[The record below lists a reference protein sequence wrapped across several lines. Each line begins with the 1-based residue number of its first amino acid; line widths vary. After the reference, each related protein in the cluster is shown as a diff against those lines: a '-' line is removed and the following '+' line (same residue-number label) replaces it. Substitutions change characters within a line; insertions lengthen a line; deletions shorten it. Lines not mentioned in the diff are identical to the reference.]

1 MSSMMRQ
8 VGLLAAGCQTWHVN
22 VASFSGHRFAYAAT
36 LAVYIYEMDES
47 NGEFK
52 LRAIMAEHK
61 RTVTAIDW
69 HPTRKEWIASGS
81 LDPVVYVWDIGQR
94 QLVAS
99 LREPHCLPL
108 LLSWR
113 PDAPDTIAYLS
124 GRGPLHSWSV
134 PDGPREPWR
143 EAAQFSSAVTQM
155 TWHPSG
161 KLAMGHQDGSLSV
174 LQSGGACQK
183 HVRLLHDVPP
193 DSEDEDTRSVVALR
207 WDDQSPGYLLA
218 ALPSGQLFLLDWSA
232 TTELQVLA
240 TYACPSRATTVAS
253 LAWVPGAAGMFL
265 TGDKACGTLRVWN
278 VSRNTPL
285 ENLPLHGSGFRTLC
299 VCTGFPDKER
309 FSAVPSAES
318 VASQQQQQPAS
329 NAVRLPPH
337 VRVLCLFADGA
348 VGLYNIRRRS
358 WDFMRDTAHTETIFD
373 CQFKPDNCNLLATA
387 GFDGTLK
394 IWNIETMTAVMTS
407 PPRTSTIYC
416 LSWAPS
422 GQDCVALGTSKDG
435 LLIWDTVKNAA
446 KTVILGHGKE
456 TAIYCVAWNQTDSR
470 MIASAGADSTCMV
483 HRADGKLVQTFHHP
497 ATVYGCDWNPNNE
510 CIIATACDDG
520 VIRVYYLGMDGGV
533 PLKTLEGHKQKAFR
547 VKWSPLRDGVLCS
560 TSDDCTIHVWNY
572 TCESAVRV
580 LRGHQDLTRSVLW
593 STELSHLL
601 LSGSWDATIRLWDT
615 RDGVCLCLLLDHGAD
630 IYALASHPRRPF
642 VVASSSRDSTV
653 RVWSMLPLASVMFLR
668 ILCGWDLNSVVAA
681 QGEQPLGRGK
691 EMLCGS
697 AARQLKNAHMSSRGE
712 AALRAWSTFF
722 CDPPGVG
729 NLWDLLSIVAKG
741 EDAQVSQS
749 YKDSLLLHRS
759 HLVKMKASKARELEL
774 VTATR
779 FGGTGVGGP
788 SREQSLQQA
797 AQLYLSTGNLRKY
810 CEILTE
816 LGAWNEALA
825 LAPGVS
831 YQYWRHLAKRRCDLL
846 VSEDR
851 SEAVGLML
859 ALGKVA
865 DLTVF
870 LRTRGQAQNA
880 YVLALATRQTQC
892 SESSSPGDTSADGQS
907 QEASDS
913 EKLVQ
918 DCTQDISEKYLLEGT
933 PTLAACCHLAVND
946 VRGALR
952 ALMRGNE
959 LELALSVILHSGCEE
974 PAKAASLCSWLAW
987 RCSLTGNWEL
997 AMDLLGLCDEAQ
1009 VERLEILA
1017 GCGCSMAERNALHEK
1032 VSLPSVE
1039 ECTTLAHQHEK
1050 DGDSVAAVQYYVISE
1065 TQSEALRVGMSYV
1078 KERIL
1083 SKDWTLDSLWRP
1095 VRWMQCLHPRILS
1108 QEKNDELYREL
1119 RFFSAYVGAL
1129 KALRDGYWAVATPL
1143 LIHAR
1148 ELLKTNKLLEPL
1160 LENEVLMD
1168 DSETITHISTDK
1180 RSGVL
1185 QSRVFHNERL
1195 TEKLG
1200 CKLSEEGNFGEVL
1213 VAGSHLPRHS
1223 DQRRSIFTGKPI
1235 QGPVYY
1241 LDDGGTNISLSEAI
1255 MWARVNLL
1263 SPLRA
1268 YNRIIPF

>member
-1 MSSMMRQ
+1 MNAGVRQ
-8 VGLLAAGCQTWHVN
+8 LGLLPAGCQTWHVN

-52 LRAIMAEHK
+52 LRAIMAEHR

-81 LDPVVYVWDIGQR
+81 LDPMLCVWDIRQR
-94 QLVAS
+94 ALVAT
-99 LREPHCLPL
+99 LREPQCLPL
-108 LLSWR
+108 LLTWR
-113 PDAPDTIAYLS
+113 PDAPDTIAYVS

-143 EAAQFSSAVTQM
+143 DAAQFQSVITQM
-155 TWHPSG
+155 TWHSSG

-174 LQSGGACQK
+174 LQSGGMCQK

-193 DSEDEDTRSVVALR
+193 DSEDEDPRSVVALR
-207 WDDQSPGYLLA
+207 WDEQSSGYLLA
-218 ALPSGQLFLLDWSA
+218 GLPSGQLFLLDWS
-232 TTELQVLA
+232 TSGEPQVLA
-240 TYACPSRATTVAS
+240 TYACPSRATTIAA
-253 LAWVPGAAGMFL
+253 LAWVPDAAGMFL
-265 TGDKACGTLRVWN
+265 TGDKMCGTLRVWN

-285 ENLPLHGSGFRTLC
+285 ENLQLHGSGFRTLC
-299 VCTGFPDKER
+299 VCTGFPDKDR
-309 FSAVPSAES
+309 ASTVPSAECA
-318 VASQQQQQPAS
+318 ASQQTAG
-329 NAVRLPPH
+329 NGARLPAH
-337 VRVLCLFADGA
+337 VRVLCLFSDGA

-394 IWNIETMTAVMTS
+394 IWNIETMKAVMSS
-407 PPRTSTIYC
+407 PPRNSTIYC

-435 LLIWDTVKNAA
+435 LLIWDTVKNVPKNA
-446 KTVILGHGKE
+446 ILDHGKE
-456 TAIYCVAWNQTDSR
+456 TALYCVAWNQTDAR
-470 MIASAGADSTCMV
+470 LIASAGADSTCMV
-483 HRADGKLVQTFHHP
+483 HRTDGKLVQTFHHP

-510 CIIATACDDG
+510 SIFATACGDG
-520 VIRVYYLGMDGGV
+520 VIRIYYLSMDGGV
-533 PLKTLEGHKQKAFR
+533 PLKTLEGHKEKAFR

-580 LRGHQDLTRSVLW
+580 LRGHQDLTRSVVW

-615 RDGVCLCLLLDHGAD
+615 RDGVCICVLLDHGAD
-630 IYALASHPRRPF
+630 IYALACHPRRPF

-653 RVWSMLPLASVMFLR
+653 RVWSMLPLASVLFLR
-668 ILCGWDLNSVVAA
+668 ILCGWDLDCVVAP

-691 EMLCGS
+691 ELLCGS
-697 AARQLKNAHMSSRGE
+697 AARQLKNCYKSSRDE
-712 AALRAWSTFF
+712 AALRAWSSFF

-729 NLWDLLSIVAKG
+729 NLWDLLSIVTKG
-741 EDAQVSQS
+741 EDAQVSES
-749 YKDSLLLHRS
+749 YQDSQLLHRS
-759 HLVKMKASKARELEL
+759 HLVKMKASKAHELEL

-816 LGAWNEALA
+816 LGAWNEALS

-831 YQYWRHLAKRRCDLL
+831 YQYWRHLTKRRCDLL

-851 SEAVGLML
+851 TEAVGLML
-859 ALGKVA
+859 ALGNVP

-870 LRTRGQAQNA
+870 LRARGQADSA
-880 YVLALATRQTQC
+880 YVLALATRQAPGSGSCQGDK
-892 SESSSPGDTSADGQS
+892 SPGSQS
-907 QEASDS
+907 REAGCS

-918 DCTQDISEKYLLEGT
+918 ECTQDISRKYLLEGK
-933 PTLAACCHLAVND
+933 PTLAACCHLTVND

-987 RCSLTGNWEL
+987 RCSHTGNWEL
-997 AMDLLGLCDEAQ
+997 AMDLLGLCKEAQ
-1009 VERLEILA
+1009 AERIEILA
-1017 GCGCSMAERNALHEK
+1017 GCGCSLAERNALHEK

-1039 ECTTLAHQHEK
+1039 ECTSLADQHNK

-1065 TQSEALRVGMSYV
+1065 NQSEALRAGMSYV
-1078 KERIL
+1078 KEQIS
-1083 SKDWTLDSLWRP
+1083 SKQWTLDSLWRP

-1108 QEKNDELYREL
+1108 QEKNEEFYKEL

-1129 KALRDGYWAVATPL
+1129 KALRDGYWAVVAPL
-1143 LIHAR
+1143 LTHAR
-1148 ELLKTNKLLEPL
+1148 DLLRKNKLLELL
-1160 LENEVLMD
+1160 LENEVLLD
-1168 DSETITHISTDK
+1168 DSETTTPTSADAKNSI
-1180 RSGVL
+1180 L
-1185 QSRVFHNERL
+1185 QNRVFHSDRL
-1195 TEKLG
+1195 SEKLG
-1200 CKLSEEGNFGEVL
+1200 GKLSENGEFGEVL

-1241 LDDGGTNISLSEAI
+1241 LDGSETAVSLSEAI

-1268 YNRIIPF
+1268 YSRIVPF

>member
-1 MSSMMRQ
+1 MSASMRQ
-8 VGLLAAGCQTWHVN
+8 VGLLPAGCQTWHVN

-47 NGEFK
+47 SGEFK
-52 LRAIMAEHK
+52 LRAIMAEHR

-81 LDPVVYVWDIGQR
+81 LDPILCVWDIGQR
-94 QLVAS
+94 ALVAT
-99 LREPHCLPL
+99 LREPLCLPL
-108 LLSWR
+108 LLTWR
-113 PDAPDTIAYLS
+113 PDAPDTIAYVS

-143 EAAQFSSAVTQM
+143 DAAQFQSAITQM
-155 TWHPSG
+155 TWHSSG

-174 LQSGGACQK
+174 LQSGGFCQK

-193 DSEDEDTRSVVALR
+193 DSEDEDPRSVVALR
-207 WDDQSPGYLLA
+207 WDDQSSGYLLA
-218 ALPSGQLFLLDWSA
+218 GLPSGQLFLLDWS
-232 TTELQVLA
+232 TSGEPQVLA
-240 TYACPSRATTVAS
+240 TYACPSRATTIAA
-253 LAWVPGAAGMFL
+253 LAWVPDAAGMFL
-265 TGDKACGTLRVWN
+265 TGDKMCGTLRVWN

-285 ENLPLHGSGFRTLC
+285 ENLQLHGSGFRTLC
-299 VCTGFPDKER
+299 VCTGFPDKDR
-309 FSAVPSAES
+309 ASAVPSAEC
-318 VASQQQQQPAS
+318 ASSQQPAG
-329 NAVRLPPH
+329 NGARLPPH
-337 VRVLCLFADGA
+337 VRVLCLFSDGA

-387 GFDGTLK
+387 GFDGTMK
-394 IWNIETMTAVMTS
+394 IWNIETMKPVMSS
-407 PPRTSTIYC
+407 PPRNSTIYC

-435 LLIWDTVKNAA
+435 LLIWDTVKNVP
-446 KTVILGHGKE
+446 KRGRFLDHGKE
-456 TAIYCVAWNQTDSR
+456 TALYCVAWNQTDAR
-470 MIASAGADSTCMV
+470 LIASGGADSTCMV
-483 HRADGKLVQTFHHP
+483 HRIDGKLVQTFHHP

-510 CIIATACDDG
+510 SIFATACGDG
-520 VIRVYYLGMDGGV
+520 VIRIYYLSMDGGV
-533 PLKTLEGHKQKAFR
+533 PLKTLEGHKEKAFR

-580 LRGHQDLTRSVLW
+580 LRGHDDLTRSVVW

-615 RDGVCLCLLLDHGAD
+615 RDGVCICVLSDHGAD
-630 IYALASHPRRPF
+630 IYALACHPRRPF

-653 RVWSMLPLASVMFLR
+653 RVWSMLPMASMLFLR
-668 ILCGWDLNSVVAA
+668 ILCGWDMECVVAP

-691 EMLCGS
+691 ELLCGS
-697 AARQLKNAHMSSRGE
+697 AARQLKNCYKSCRDE
-712 AALRAWSTFF
+712 AALRAWSSFF
-722 CDPPGVG
+722 CDPPGVC
-729 NLWDLLSIVAKG
+729 NLWDLLSIVTKG
-741 EDAQVSQS
+741 ENAQVSES
-749 YKDSLLLHRS
+749 YQDSQLLHRS
-759 HLVKMKASKARELEL
+759 HLVKIKASKAHELEL

-816 LGAWNEALA
+816 LGAWNEALS

-831 YQYWRHLAKRRCDLL
+831 YQYWRHLTKRRCDFL
-846 VSEDR
+846 VKEDR
-851 SEAVGLML
+851 TEAVGLML
-859 ALGKVA
+859 ALGNVP

-870 LRTRGQAQNA
+870 LRARGQADSA
-880 YVLALATRQTQC
+880 YVLALATRQTPG
-892 SESSSPGDTSADGQS
+892 SGSSQGDKSPVSPS
-907 QEASDS
+907 KEAGCS

-918 DCTQDISEKYLLEGT
+918 ECTQDISEKYLLEGK
-933 PTLAACCHLAVND
+933 PTLAACSHLTVND
-946 VRGALR
+946 TRGALR
-952 ALMRGNE
+952 ALIRGNE

-987 RCSLTGNWEL
+987 RCSHTGNWEL
-997 AMDLLGLCDEAQ
+997 AMDLLGLCKEAQ
-1009 VERLEILA
+1009 AERIEILA
-1017 GCGCSMAERNALHEK
+1017 GCGCSLAERNALHEK

-1039 ECTTLAHQHEK
+1039 ECTPLARQHSRGWRHPTL
-1050 DGDSVAAVQYYVISE
+1050 
-1065 TQSEALRVGMSYV
+1065 
-1078 KERIL
+1078 
-1083 SKDWTLDSLWRP
+1083 
-1095 VRWMQCLHPRILS
+1095 
-1108 QEKNDELYREL
+1108 KNKYRLKPGHSTPSGGRFYREL
-1119 RFFSAYVGAL
+1119 RFFSAYLGAL
-1129 KALRDGYWAVATPL
+1129 KALRDGYWPVVAPL
-1143 LIHAR
+1143 LAHAR
-1148 ELLKTNKLLEPL
+1148 DLLRKNKLLELL
-1160 LENEVLMD
+1160 LENEVLLD
-1168 DSETITHISTDK
+1168 DSETITPTSADAKNSI
-1180 RSGVL
+1180 L
-1185 QSRVFHNERL
+1185 QNRVFHSDRL
-1195 TEKLG
+1195 SEKLG
-1200 CKLSEEGNFGEVL
+1200 GQLSENGEFGEVL
-1213 VAGSHLPRHS
+1213 VAGSNLPRHS

-1241 LDDGGTNISLSEAI
+1241 LDDSYTAVSLSEAI

-1268 YNRIIPF
+1268 YSRIVPF